1 MKKARKKFA
10 ETLDKTESVCYNNIL
25 HYNCSEYARFCLAY
39 VTSELTLGVYC
50 IVLQVDF
57 CYSDCGIFSLMKL
70 YLYLFCVF
78 HRQSV
83 PVYLLYHVLR
93 RL

>member
-10 ETLDKTESVCYNNIL
+10 ETLDKSESVCYNNIL

-57 CYSDCGIFSLMKL
+57 VIVIAGYSL
-70 YLYLFCVF
+70 
-78 HRQSV
+78 
-83 PVYLLYHVLR
+83 
-93 RL
+93 